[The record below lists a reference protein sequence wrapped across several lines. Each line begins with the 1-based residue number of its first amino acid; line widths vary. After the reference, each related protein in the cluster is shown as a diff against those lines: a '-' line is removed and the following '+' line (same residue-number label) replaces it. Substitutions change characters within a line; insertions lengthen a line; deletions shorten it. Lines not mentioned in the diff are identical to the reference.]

1 MKEKMDF
8 ISYEYKEVTAP
19 AGQISQYVDCYENF
33 GWQMNESVPAKREGR
48 QATVHMRRDRKL
60 VNKME
65 LTRLQRHFE
74 ACAGEIETLERS
86 KRTAAALWAWIAG
99 VLGTAFIAGSTFAVT
114 SDPPKIL
121 LCILLAVPGF
131 VGWIVPYFLYR
142 HILARQSRK
151 VQPLIEAKQEEIYG
165 LCERG
170 HSLL

>member
-48 QATVHMRRDRKL
+48 QVTVHMRRDRKL

-65 LTRLQRHFE
+65 LTRLQRNFE

-86 KRTAAALWAWIAG
+86 KRTAAAL
-99 VLGTAFIAGSTFAVT
+99 
-114 SDPPKIL
+114 
-121 LCILLAVPGF
+121 
-131 VGWIVPYFLYR
+131 
-142 HILARQSRK
+142 
-151 VQPLIEAKQEEIYG
+151 
-165 LCERG
+165 
-170 HSLL
+170 